1 MRSPAWASTSAWP
14 RRWTRCCWSMA
25 WCRRGISSRTQSIG
39 AAGNGT
45 HCRPAMAWPRSSTL
59 QEPQIE
65 RCEHQD
71 YSNVHHQPFP
81 EPVPEEQ
88 DVHAD
93 NDGYQR
99 EHVKHDDCLSSHPAF
114 LVRAAEWNQ
123 RHAWIANEVFLGM
136 SALGHKRTFRSAIAV
151 SALSQ
156 KRTCAVQKGMSAKG
170 H

>member
-71 YSNVHHQPFP
+71 YSDVHHQPFP

-114 LVRAAEWNQ
+114 LVRAGGVEPAP
-123 RHAWIANEVFLGM
+123 RLDC
-136 SALGHKRTFRSAIAV
+136 RRS
-151 SALSQ
+151 LSRNVRFGS
-156 KRTCAVQKGMSAKG
+156 KADMLEFCSPTNGSF
-170 H
+170 

>member
-1 MRSPAWASTSAWP
+1 MVDFPPPAFPNTA
-14 RRWTRCCWSMA
+14 TRFI
-25 WCRRGISSRTQSIG
+25 RK
-39 AAGNGT
+39 
-45 HCRPAMAWPRSSTL
+45 RPLTL

-71 YSNVHHQPFP
+71 YSDVHHQPFP

-114 LVRAAEWNQ
+114 LVRAAERSQ
-123 RHAWIANEVFLGM
+123 HHAWIADEVFQGM
-136 SALGHKRTFRSAIAV
+136 SALGQKQTLARQRHRLWPLKQI
-151 SALSQ
+151 LS
-156 KRTCAVQKGMSAKG
+156 KKILSSEPSR
-170 H
+170 